1 MRTNLDSFIAR
12 LEELRKEVG
21 GDCHVRVQETKQ
33 IQPGYKHPIDR
44 IEVVPS
50 LVLAADGKPV
60 TYHEISI
67 VPYLAP

>member
-1 MRTNLDSFIAR
+1 MRTNLDSIIAR

-33 IQPGYKHPIDR
+33 IQPGYQHVIDR

-50 LVLAADGKPV
+50 LVLAAEEKPMMH
-60 TYHEISI
+60 HEVSI